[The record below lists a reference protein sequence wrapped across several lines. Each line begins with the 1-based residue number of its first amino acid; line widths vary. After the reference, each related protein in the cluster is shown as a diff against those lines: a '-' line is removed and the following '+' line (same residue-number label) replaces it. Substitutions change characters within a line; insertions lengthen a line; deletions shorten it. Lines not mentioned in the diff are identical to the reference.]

1 MVILISVKLGLSNTD
16 PKYFPVIKDI
26 MKLKNFL
33 GMLGGRKDEALYFIG
48 YKGDYLLHLD
58 PHYT

>member
-1 MVILISVKLGLSNTD
+1 MTILISVKLGLNRID

-26 MKLKNFL
+26 MKLSYFM

-48 YKGDYLLHLD
+48 YKGDQLLHLD